1 MNADRIVVVFVLL
14 VLCWARP
21 ALIAQEPVDLEKAT
35 KPSETAEKKTADDV
49 TPSPIPAKPAAKKAE
64 RSTETG
70 ATTKRTEA
78 AKAEE
83 TSAVSTKSSA
93 PEKPRKSV
101 SETMR
106 PEEFRAAGLDK
117 LDEDELQH
125 LDAWLQGYRQTTE
138 KKATQQAETKATE
151 QIKKAKEEAA
161 AAVPVR
167 TRLDSLVSRV
177 DGTFSG
183 LKGRTLI
190 RLEDGTVWKQADRDA
205 IVRTA
210 PLDHPDAV
218 ILHNTFGYKMRIQGV
233 GNDFYVDPVSR

>member
-1 MNADRIVVVFVLL
+1 MNADRIVVVFVLM

-21 ALIAQEPVDLEKAT
+21 ALIAQEPVDLEKAS
-35 KPSETAEKKTADDV
+35 KPSEITEKKTADDV
-49 TPSPIPAKPAAKKAE
+49 TPSPIPAKPAAKK
-64 RSTETG
+64 TE
-70 ATTKRTEA
+70 AKRTQ
-78 AKAEE
+78 AKPEE
-83 TSAVSTKSSA
+83 SPASSTKSSA
-93 PEKPRKSV
+93 AEKPRKSV

-106 PEEFRAAGLDK
+106 PEEFKAAGLEK

-151 QIKKAKEEAA
+151 QIKKAKEEVAA
-161 AAVPVR
+161 QAPR
-167 TRLDSLVSRV
+167 TRMDSLVSRV

-218 ILHNTFGYKMRIQGV
+218 ILHNTFGYKMRIEGV